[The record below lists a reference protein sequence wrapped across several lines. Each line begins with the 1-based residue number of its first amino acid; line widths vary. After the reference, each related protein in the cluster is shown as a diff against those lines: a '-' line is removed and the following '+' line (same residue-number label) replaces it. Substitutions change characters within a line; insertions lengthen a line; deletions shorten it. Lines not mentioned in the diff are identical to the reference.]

1 MRLQFLFTAENE
13 DGSNYAKIDRSE
25 NSNTQESL
33 KEFSTENKYVPTTG
47 SDKDNIPKMYQTL
60 KVHCYCFYSKGEV
73 LEAKN
78 AEMEALEIIKE
89 KNTVTQV
96 RMKFKDWKEHVEL
109 IVDIT
114 DVQFTQFMGRL
125 KKGDKVT
132 SARNSDQTDF
142 YDPFKEA
149 KRIEYYKEMLRK
161 CDRENEKT
169 KARVEAARKEI
180 VKETK
185 RMMYTYRDKFRL
197 LKRIAHDEDK
207 STIDS
212 KIWKNIS
219 QPVEMFIEFMKSPYP
234 VVFVDM
240 TYELLLNMIP
250 TGIYNDFGPSPKDI
264 PCTYSPCRT
273 LGGKVVK
280 IVSYQKIFIYYTYIF

>member
-1 MRLQFLFTAENE
+1 
-13 DGSNYAKIDRSE
+13 
-25 NSNTQESL
+25 
-33 KEFSTENKYVPTTG
+33 
-47 SDKDNIPKMYQTL
+47 
-60 KVHCYCFYSKGEV
+60 
-73 LEAKN
+73 
-78 AEMEALEIIKE
+78 MEGLEIIKE

-125 KKGDKVT
+125 KKRDKVT

-169 KARVEAARKEI
+169 KARVKAARREI
-180 VKETK
+180 LNETK
-185 RMMYTYRDKFRL
+185 KMIFTYRDKFRL
-197 LKRIAHDEDK
+197 LKRTAFDEKK

-212 KIWKNIS
+212 EIWKNI
-219 QPVEMFIEFMKSPYP
+219 QLPVDMFIEFMKSPYP

-250 TGIYNDFGPSPKDI
+250 TGIYNDFKASPKAI

-273 LGGKVVK
+273 LGENIVR
-280 IVSYQKIFIYYTYIF
+280 IVSLKKISIYYKFTFLYFSHLLIVLNVFIQRKLKILILMFLMQLHVYPNM